1 MIVYP
6 AIQIPL
12 SSLVFNI
19 NKLLH
24 FLRLLLYYGFFTIT
38 ATLALLPLQTH
49 YQYASDLSS
58 LNNLRNKKDTGLI
71 LLDRKD
77 RPFFSFYSPRLREEI
92 TLSDIPKH
100 TQQAIISIEDKDFYE
115 HFGFSPK
122 SILRAAVTN
131 FQEKDLKYG
140 ASTITQQL
148 AKNSLLT
155 PEKSLIRK
163 YKEIVLASEIE
174 SKYSKDQIL
183 ESYLNSAYFGRGALG
198 VNEAAKAYFEKQAK
212 QLSLAE
218 SAFLASLLPSPS
230 SFLAN
235 EDYHQIQK
243 RINLILQKMLE
254 RKYISKKDADEARKQ
269 KIKLAKTNSG
279 LNSHAPHFALMVR
292 DKLMEKYGEE
302 ELIQSGFKVK
312 TSLDLDFQKFAEIAV
327 AKQVDNLKKNNV
339 SNGAAVVIDPKTG
352 EILALVGSVDWF
364 DDSFGKVNIALS
376 KRPPGSAF
384 KPIVYVRAFE
394 KRLITP
400 ASILQDSP
408 TTFANFDQNSFY
420 ASFPNKEAAIRFL
433 RNDPNAYYKP
443 VNYDRRFRGPVTVR
457 RALSNSLNVPSVE
470 VMKKVGVDDVVNF
483 AKNVGITTIKSPE
496 NYGLSLVLGTVEVR
510 LLDLTSFYAALANY
524 GMLNEPTAILEIKD
538 KYEKIIYAHQPN
550 GKKVFDEKES
560 YLVTSILSDNA
571 SRREVFGNALDFV
584 RHAAV
589 KTGTT
594 EDFKDAWTLGYTP
607 SVAVGVWV
615 GNNFGEKMD
624 NVAGSLGA
632 APIWK
637 ALTAEFLKEK
647 PIEDFKVPD
656 GIMKQNYCLFN
667 KEGKISVVINEYFI
681 KGTEPKSNCIT
692 PTIKSERIKI
702 SFQPRR
708 LHPKDKGLTTYI
720 KLLYI
725 GIGG

>member
-12 SSLVFNI
+12 SNLVFNV

-92 TLSDIPKH
+92 ALSDIPKH
-100 TQQAIISIEDKDFYE
+100 TQQAIISIEDKDFYK

-122 SILRAAVTN
+122 SILRAAVIN

-183 ESYLNSAYFGRGALG
+183 ESYLNSAYFGRGAFG

-212 QLSLAE
+212 QLSLVE

-235 EDYHQIQK
+235 EDYNQIQK

-254 RKYISKKDADEARKQ
+254 QKYISKKDADEAGKQ
-269 KIKLAKTNSG
+269 KIKLAITNGG

-292 DKLMEKYGEE
+292 DQLMEKYGEE
-302 ELIQSGFKVK
+302 DLIQSGFKVK
-312 TSLDLDFQKFAEIAV
+312 TSLDLDFQKFAEKAV

-376 KRPPGSAF
+376 ERPAGSAF

-400 ASILQDSP
+400 ATILQDSP
-408 TTFANFDQNSFY
+408 TTFANFDEKTFFD
-420 ASFPNKEAAIRFL
+420 SFPSKDAAIRFL
-433 RNDPNAYYKP
+433 STDQNAFYKP
-443 VNYDRRFRGPVTVR
+443 QNYDRRFRGAVTVR
-457 RALSNSLNVPSVE
+457 RALANSLNVPSVE
-470 VMKKVGVDDVVNF
+470 VMKKLGVDDVVRF
-483 AKNVGITTIKSPE
+483 ASKIGITTLKE
-496 NYGLSLVLGTVEVR
+496 TGNYGLSFVLGTAEVR
-510 LLDLTSFYAALANY
+510 LLELANFYATLANEGLY
-524 GMLNEPTAILEIKD
+524 NDPTAILSIED
-538 KYEKIIYAHQPN
+538 KYGKIIYEYQPQN
-550 GKKVFDEKES
+550 KRLIDDKDAF
-560 YLVTSILSDNA
+560 LITSILSDNLT
-571 SRREVFGNALDFV
+571 RKEIFGDALTIN
-584 RHAAV
+584 RTAAV

-637 ALTAEFLKEK
+637 ALMSEFLKEK
-647 PIEDFKVPD
+647 SIEDFKIPD

-667 KEGKISVVINEYFI
+667 KEGKISVVIIEYFI
-681 KGTEPKSNCIT
+681 KGTEPKNNCIA
-692 PTIKSERIKI
+692 PTIKAERIKI

-708 LHPKDKGLTTYI
+708 LHPKDK
-720 KLLYI
+720 
-725 GIGG
+725 